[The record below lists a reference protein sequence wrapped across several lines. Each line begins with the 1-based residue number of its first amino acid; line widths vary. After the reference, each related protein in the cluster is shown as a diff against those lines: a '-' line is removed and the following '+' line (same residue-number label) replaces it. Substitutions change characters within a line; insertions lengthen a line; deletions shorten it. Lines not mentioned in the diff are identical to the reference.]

1 MWPALLLLLL
11 GAALVRDA
19 HAQADDQADYCLAKD
34 QFPYLYFGSKT
45 AYERVYD
52 HKESPQ
58 NVPWCRPSTVWMM
71 ASAGTS
77 YPDRATL
84 VRLYETLP
92 PLQDNILQNAVQD
105 DGGQAGQRAS
115 RTRGRGSPWPRRRGR
130 LCAEDLAALAR
141 WHLNVTEDRAHWLTG
156 QGQADLS
163 FLARRL
169 KRRLPELLN
178 TTYSE
183 SRFRFRYASG
193 QRTHESAEAFASGLF
208 SNEVELPRPVENDPL
223 LEFDELCPAWRK
235 DRERALKEVEIF
247 EIGAEMEQTIARVSY
262 RLGFHYNLS
271 MENVDLMWEMC
282 RYDKAW
288 KYVSLSPW
296 CSAFTEDDLKVME
309 YRADLQYYY
318 SYSYGNQLN
327 VKLGCPPVK
336 DMMDHFTRAE
346 MSGGAAFESIPPP
359 TGVFY
364 FTHDSALHMMLAAL
378 GVAKDPVPLMA
389 SNMEQ
394 QAKRAFRTSFIGSF
408 AANLAAV
415 FYTCDQGERHRVMFY
430 LRERIVEMEGCQVGL
445 CSWNHLRTKLAK
457 AANGCDLNFCHTS
470 GSAPFSAS
478 SVLAAAAAA
487 ALLAARRLAA

>member
-58 NVPWCRPSTVWMM
+58 NVPYCRPLTVWTMGTPATRFPDEALIKRM
-71 ASAGTS
+71 ASLEGLKDLIRRNH
-77 YPDRATL
+77 DRH
-84 VRLYETLP
+84 
-92 PLQDNILQNAVQD
+92 
-105 DGGQAGQRAS
+105 S
-115 RTRGRGSPWPRRRGR
+115 GR

-235 DRERALKEVEIF
+235 DRARALKEVEIF

>member
-1 MWPALLLLLL
+1 MNQTHMWPALLLLLL

-58 NVPWCRPSTVWMM
+58 NVP
-71 ASAGTS
+71 
-77 YPDRATL
+77 
-84 VRLYETLP
+84 LP
-92 PLQDNILQNAVQD
+92 PPHRLDHGHARHPLP
-105 DGGQAGQRAS
+105 
-115 RTRGRGSPWPRRRGR
+115 GRGPDQEDGEPGGPQGPDQAQPRPP
-130 LCAEDLAALAR
+130 
-141 WHLNVTEDRAHWLTG
+141 
-156 QGQADLS
+156 Q
-163 FLARRL
+163 
-169 KRRLPELLN
+169 LPELLN

>member
-1 MWPALLLLLL
+1 MWTVSLLVLL

-19 HAQADDQADYCLAKD
+19 RAQADGQADYCLAKD
-34 QFPYLYFGSKT
+34 QYPYLYYGPKT

-52 HKESPQ
+52 HRESPQ
-58 NVPWCRPSTVWMM
+58 NVPWCRPSMVWMLGT
-71 ASAGTS
+71 AGTA
-77 YPDRATL
+77 YPDRETL
-84 VRLYETLP
+84 VRLSETLP
-92 PLQDNILQNAVQD
+92 PLQDNILQNAMNSEE
-105 DGGQAGQRAS
+105 QAQRAS
-115 RTRGRGSPWPRRRGR
+115 RTRGRGGTASPSWARRHCRPVTVWTMGTPATRFPDAALIKRMARLESLRDQIRRNHDRHSGR

-141 WHLNVTEDRAHWLTG
+141 WHLNVTEDRADWLTG

-178 TTYSE
+178 TTYSAD
-183 SRFRFRYASG
+183 RFKFRYAAG

-223 LEFDELCPAWRK
+223 LQFDELCPAWRK
-235 DRERALKEVEIF
+235 DRERALKEVELF
-247 EIGAEMEQTIARVSY
+247 ESGAEMEQTIGRVSY

-318 SYSYGNQLN
+318 AYSYGNELN

-336 DMMDHFTRAE
+336 DMMDHFT
-346 MSGGAAFESIPPP
+346 
-359 TGVFY
+359 
-364 FTHDSALHMMLAAL
+364 
-378 GVAKDPVPLMA
+378 
-389 SNMEQ
+389 
-394 QAKRAFRTSFIGSF
+394 
-408 AANLAAV
+408 
-415 FYTCDQGERHRVMFY
+415 
-430 LRERIVEMEGCQVGL
+430 
-445 CSWNHLRTKLAK
+445 
-457 AANGCDLNFCHTS
+457 
-470 GSAPFSAS
+470 
-478 SVLAAAAAA
+478 
-487 ALLAARRLAA
+487 